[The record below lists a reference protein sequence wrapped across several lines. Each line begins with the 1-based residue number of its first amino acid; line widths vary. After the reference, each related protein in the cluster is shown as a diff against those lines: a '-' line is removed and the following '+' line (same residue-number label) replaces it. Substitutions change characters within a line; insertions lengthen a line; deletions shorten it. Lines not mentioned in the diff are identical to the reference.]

1 MVVQSQMQLGTPWIF
16 PYMVAVSAFA
26 LSFLVLILV
35 LIARHTLLPEII
47 VVGSFILCVLWFTGL
62 VGTSIQ
68 LYGNKT
74 NVNSNCQN
82 YVINQQFK
90 GASIN
95 TLAWLTQINICNCWK
110 TAFAFEV
117 INTVFFLWMILISYK
132 VYQQTDD
139 DY

>member
-1 MVVQSQMQLGTPWIF
+1 MVVKILMYENRIF
-16 PYMVAVSAFA
+16 PYMVAVSALA

-62 VGTSIQ
+62 IGTSIQ

-82 YVINQQFK
+82 YVINQPFK
-90 GASIN
+90 GASIQ
-95 TLAWLTQINICNCWK
+95 TLAWLTQINICK
-110 TAFAFEV
+110 YFPLTPTEDPSSTSKPYAF
-117 INTVFFLWMILISYK
+117 LC
-132 VYQQTDD
+132 
-139 DY
+139 